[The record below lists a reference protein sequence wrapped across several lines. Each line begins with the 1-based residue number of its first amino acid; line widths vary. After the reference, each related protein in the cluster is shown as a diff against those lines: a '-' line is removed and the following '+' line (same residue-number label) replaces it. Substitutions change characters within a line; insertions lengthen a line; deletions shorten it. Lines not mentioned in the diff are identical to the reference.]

1 MLFPHFTWSIHFVL
15 FLSYFSTVEHFSLAL
30 KRFYSPLVRSYR
42 VLGRNYVKFSRFS
55 ALALSSRV
63 ADVLPSPTAFL
74 ISVNFFVRIWP
85 LGVFFPRPIARAL
98 SAVHFLSD
106 WYCRRFGRSGT
117 EGGGGAGGPPV
128 WSEATRVR
136 APPKATDSDRNN
148 STRPQHPRR
157 PRRSLSLIHRH
168 TLFGAGQSGRK
179 AIRPDVRFYCA
190 GFSIRGRKEEDN
202 KKQRRP
208 EIKKRTSTLQRL
220 LDAVAAALT
229 TSAAMRSLST
239 VWHWLWLNLSEV
251 GRSLNARLPL
261 DMQTEW
267 RRRDLHRNPSP
278 RSKDISMNI

>member
-117 EGGGGAGGPPV
+117 EGGGGGRG
-128 WSEATRVR
+128 
-136 APPKATDSDRNN
+136 APLVSF
-148 STRPQHPRR
+148 SFFFFF
-157 PRRSLSLIHRH
+157 
-168 TLFGAGQSGRK
+168 LF
-179 AIRPDVRFYCA
+179 
-190 GFSIRGRKEEDN
+190 
-202 KKQRRP
+202 
-208 EIKKRTSTLQRL
+208 
-220 LDAVAAALT
+220 
-229 TSAAMRSLST
+229 
-239 VWHWLWLNLSEV
+239 LN
-251 GRSLNARLPL
+251 
-261 DMQTEW
+261 
-267 RRRDLHRNPSP
+267 
-278 RSKDISMNI
+278 ISMQPNAFVRSNLARFSNRNKHRYFFPCQKLMRPWLVLT